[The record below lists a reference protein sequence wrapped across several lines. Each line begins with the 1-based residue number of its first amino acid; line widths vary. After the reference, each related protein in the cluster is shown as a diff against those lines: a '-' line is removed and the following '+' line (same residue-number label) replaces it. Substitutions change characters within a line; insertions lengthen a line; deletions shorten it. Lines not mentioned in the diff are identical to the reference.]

1 LTKWRQGWSQVAVEC
16 SVNSCTCVHLYRSWY
31 NVHLYSSLTVPSI
44 VCATHLDKNTLWHRV
59 PPPTSLVRRFLQVLY
74 DTRTGPVSILNLT
87 LFVCLSVCGCMIIGR
102 AQKMPACDWL
112 QYFHSACILKTGK
125 S

>member
-1 LTKWRQGWSQVAVEC
+1 MHTLDRFVK
-16 SVNSCTCVHLYRSWY
+16 YRFRMS
-31 NVHLYSSLTVPSI
+31 H
-44 VCATHLDKNTLWHRV
+44 
-59 PPPTSLVRRFLQVLY
+59 RFLQVLY
-74 DTRTGPVSILNLT
+74 DTRTGPVSILNWT

-102 AQKMPACDWL
+102 AQKMLACDWL